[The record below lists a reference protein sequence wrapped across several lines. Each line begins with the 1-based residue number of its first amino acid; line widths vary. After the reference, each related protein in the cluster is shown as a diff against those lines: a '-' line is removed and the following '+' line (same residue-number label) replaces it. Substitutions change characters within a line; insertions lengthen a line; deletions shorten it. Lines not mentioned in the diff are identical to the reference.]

1 MDDLARA
8 KRWLDQMR
16 PLPPEVTAELRHR
29 YEVRLT
35 HHSTAIEGNTL
46 TQSETQ
52 IVIEKGVTIAG
63 KSLREHLE
71 IVGHKDAFDF
81 VIDLAS
87 SGAPISEREIREI
100 HALVMKGQT
109 DDGGSYRSLDVK
121 AAGTEYLYPSHL
133 RIPELMAD
141 FITWLAR
148 AEQDIENAARAHL
161 KFVTIHPFRDG
172 NGRTG
177 RLLMNLLLIRAGF
190 PVAIIP
196 VERRAEYIDSLQSA
210 QKQGN
215 DVGLISL
222 VRDCVE
228 VSLRDTVATCLSSSE
243 LRERLGDDSAAA
255 LAWVTGT
262 S

>member
-87 SGAPISEREIREI
+87 SGAPISELEIRAI

-121 AAGTEYLYPSHL
+121 AAGTEYVYPNHF
-133 RIPELMAD
+133 RIPELMSD
-141 FITWLAR
+141 FINWLTR
-148 AEQDIENAARAHL
+148 AEQDVENAARAHL

-190 PVAIIP
+190 PVAVIP
-196 VERRAEYIDSLQSA
+196 VERRVEYIDALGSA
-210 QKQGN
+210 QQQG
-215 DVGLISL
+215 DEEPIVSL
-222 VRDCVE
+222 VRACVE
-228 VSLRDTVATCLSSSE
+228 VSLRETLVTCLSSTALSN
-243 LRERLGDDSAAA
+243 RLGNDLNQAMEWAAA
-255 LAWVTGT
+255 R